1 LKPTPGHTPGHTS
14 VLIESQGHHAI
25 YLGDLC
31 HHPLH
36 FSHPDWVSSFDTHP
50 DITPRTRAKFFA
62 FAAGLDALVVCPHA
76 PSPGLGHIKRTD
88 GGFQWQ
94 PMT

>member
-1 LKPTPGHTPGHTS
+1 
-14 VLIESQGHHAI
+14 VLIESQGKTAI

-50 DITPRTRAKFFA
+50 QRMPGTRARLFA
-62 FAAGLDALVVCPHA
+62 LAADRHALVVCPHA
-76 PSPGLGHIKRTD
+76 PSPGLGHVRRTA
-88 GGFQWQ
+88 GGFAWQ
-94 PMT
+94 GL